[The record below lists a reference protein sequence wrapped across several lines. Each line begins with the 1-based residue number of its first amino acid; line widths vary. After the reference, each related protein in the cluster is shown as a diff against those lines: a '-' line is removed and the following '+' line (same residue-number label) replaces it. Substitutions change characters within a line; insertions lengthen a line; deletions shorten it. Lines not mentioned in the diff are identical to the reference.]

1 MPDLFFYRDPKAVE
15 KEENQR
21 AENEQVMKS
30 EPDLPAPP
38 QRKSG
43 EDWSADSQLAA
54 IMWPRTGPPAQRPLT

>member
-1 MPDLFFYRDPKAVE
+1 MPDLFFYRDPEAVE
-15 KEENQR
+15 KEENER

-54 IMWPRTGPPAQRPLT
+54 IM

>member
-38 QRKSG
+38 QRKS
-43 EDWSADSQLAA
+43 E
-54 IMWPRTGPPAQRPLT
+54 RTGLLTVSLPLSCDRGLVHQHRDH